1 MDEQEDRDVA
11 AFIAR
16 YTQHQQE
23 IYRYILMMMPNATD
37 AKDVL
42 QETAIALWRK
52 RADYDGDR
60 PFLPWACRFA
70 RFHVLN
76 HCKKKKKAG
85 ICLEPE
91 AIEAIMGD
99 VDTPNYELQAR
110 AALLRGCMAK
120 LPDRDQKL
128 IGDRYERRATLKEVA
143 EQTQDNV
150 QTLYKRLQ
158 RIRKR
163 LFDCVNKQMDLHYG

>member
-1 MDEQEDRDVA
+1 
-11 AFIAR
+11 
-16 YTQHQQE
+16 
-23 IYRYILMMMPNATD
+23 
-37 AKDVL
+37 
-42 QETAIALWRK
+42 
-52 RADYDGDR
+52 
-60 PFLPWACRFA
+60 
-70 RFHVLN
+70 
-76 HCKKKKKAG
+76 
-85 ICLEPE
+85 
-91 AIEAIMGD
+91 MGD

-110 AALLRGCMAK
+110 AALLKGCMAK

-143 EQTQDNV
+143 AQTQDNV